1 MTSKPVRSGY
11 AELIRTLAA
20 ASRRHR
26 QVGFAG
32 LAAALLAAAGWTYA
46 KGQHPVIVVGLAAAG
61 AATLGWIAAQ
71 RARLGARVI
80 ERIVEHP
87 EQVTSIEQIH
97 RSRAVFLRLHLG
109 AHERVDL
116 KVPARQAHA
125 IAHQLKGH
133 CRHAALHVR

>member
-1 MTSKPVRSGY
+1 MTSKPASSGY

-20 ASRRHR
+20 ESRRHR

-32 LAAALLAAAGWTYA
+32 LAGALLAASVGMYVT
-46 KGQHPVIVVGLAAAG
+46 GQDPLLVAGLAAAG
-61 AATLGWIAAQ
+61 AATLGWMAVQ

-80 ERIVEHP
+80 ERVVEHP

-109 AHERVDL
+109 AKQQVDL
-116 KVPARQAHA
+116 KVPARQARA